1 MIDLTKLPG
10 FKRQRPSTVLALSL
24 DGSQLDGVVLRRT
37 NGSVQLLQTVS
48 ATLSLDP
55 LTADP
60 ELVGREI
67 RNHLDVAGVRERNC
81 LVCVPLK
88 WAMTTHTEIP
98 EAAEADVPGFLQLE
112 AERGFHSDAES
123 LHFGTSRYAIDG
135 RHYAALVGIPKNNVV
150 VLEKVLRAA
159 KLKPL
164 SFSLGMTALQSPAAE
179 KSNNVLALL
188 ISESNV
194 ALQITSG
201 GGVVALRALEGT
213 VEMQGGRRV
222 LHADVVVREARIT
235 LGQLPAELRDK
246 VRTVRIYGP
255 RDLATQ
261 LADEIELKLEQ
272 MALKVEI
279 VKNYAPDEF
288 GVQFPADAGVSPA
301 FSFAA
306 QYLADQATLVEFL
319 PPHIPTWQQ
328 YAEKYG
334 SGKAR
339 KGILLGAAVVVIL
352 VGMFLYQEVQLVHW
366 QSQWNKMSAD
376 VTELKAIE
384 AKIQQYRPWS
394 DDEIRGLSILKLMS
408 QAFPEDGSVTAKTL
422 EIRDLSTVICSG
434 TARSMQ
440 ALVNTQGALEKK
452 PGISGVKIT
461 RFIGHAPSIQF
472 TLDIQCNGGSLHAN

>member
-10 FKRQRPSTVLALSL
+10 FKKQRPSTVLSLSF
-24 DGSQLDGVVLRRT
+24 DGGQLDGVVVRRT

-81 LVCVPLK
+81 LVCLPLK

-98 EAAEADVPGFLQLE
+98 ELPEADVPEFLKLE
-112 AERGFHSDAES
+112 AERGFHSDADS
-123 LHFGTSRYAIDG
+123 LYFGTSRYSIG
-135 RHYAALVGIPKNNVV
+135 GKQLAALVGIPRNNVV
-150 VLEKVLRAA
+150 GLEKVLRAA

-164 SFSLGMTALQSPAAE
+164 SFSLGMTTLQPPMPE
-179 KSNNVLALL
+179 KSNNVLALV
-188 ISESNV
+188 IGENNV

-201 GGVVALRALEGT
+201 GGIAALRALEGT
-213 VEMQGGRRV
+213 VEVAGGRRV
-222 LHADVVVREARIT
+222 LHADVVLREARIT
-235 LGQLPAELRDK
+235 LGQLPEELRDK
-246 VRTVRIYGP
+246 IRTVRIFGP
-255 RDLATQ
+255 RDLAQQ
-261 LADEIELKLEQ
+261 LADEIDLRLEQ
-272 MALKVEI
+272 LALKVEV
-279 VKNYAPDEF
+279 VKTYPADEF
-288 GVQFPADAGVSPA
+288 GVQFPAEATVSPA

-306 QYLADQATLVEFL
+306 QYLADRETLVEFL
-319 PPHIPTWQQ
+319 PPKVPAWQQ
-328 YAEKYG
+328 YMEKYG

-339 KGILLGAAVVVIL
+339 KAILATAAVL
-352 VGMFLYQEVQLVHW
+352 VLVLGGFLIQEVQLVHW
-366 QSQWNKMSAD
+366 QSRWDKMSGE

-384 AKIQQYRPWS
+384 AKIHQFRPWS
-394 DDEIRGLSILKLMS
+394 DDEIRGLSILKLLS
-408 QAFPEDGSVTAKTL
+408 EAFPQDSSVTAKTL
-422 EIRDLSTVICSG
+422 EIRDLTTVICSG

-440 ALVNTQGALEKK
+440 ALVNTQGQLEKK

-472 TLDIQCNGGSLHAN
+472 TMDIQCNDGGLHAN

>member
-10 FKRQRPSTVLALSL
+10 FKRQRPSTVLSLSF
-24 DGSQLDGVVLRRT
+24 DGGQLEGVVLRRT

-67 RNHLDVAGVRERNC
+67 RNHLDVAGIRERDC

-88 WAMTTHTEIP
+88 WMMTTQTEIP
-98 EAAEADVPGFLQLE
+98 ELAEPDVPGFLQLE
-112 AERGFHSDAES
+112 AERGFHSDADS
-123 LHFGTSRYAIDG
+123 LYFGTSRYSMGG
-135 RHYAALVGIPKNNVV
+135 RQYATLIGIPRNNVV

-164 SFSLGMTALQSPAAE
+164 SFSLGVTALQPPMAE

-188 ISESNV
+188 IGESNV
-194 ALQITSG
+194 GLQLTSG
-201 GGVVALRALEGT
+201 GGIVALRALEGT
-213 VEMQGGRRV
+213 VEIAGGRRV
-222 LHADVVVREARIT
+222 LHADAVVREGRIT

-246 VRTVRIYGP
+246 VRKVRIFGP
-255 RDLATQ
+255 RDLAQQ
-261 LADEIELKLEQ
+261 LADELELRLEQ
-272 MALKVEI
+272 MGLNIEV
-279 VKNYAPDEF
+279 VKGYAPDAF
-288 GVQFPADAGVSPA
+288 GVHFPPEAAVSPA
-301 FSFAA
+301 FSFGA
-306 QYLADQATLVEFL
+306 QYLEGSGTLVEFL
-319 PPHIPTWQQ
+319 PPRVPAWQQ

-339 KGILLGAAVVVIL
+339 KALLAAAAALVVLLGL
-352 VGMFLYQEVQLVHW
+352 FLFQEVQLVHW
-366 QSQWNKMSAD
+366 QSRWNQMSGE

-394 DDEIRGLSILKLMS
+394 DEQIRGLSILKLLA
-408 QAFPEDGSVTAKTL
+408 QAFPQDGSVTAKTL
-422 EIRDLSTVICSG
+422 EIRDLSNVICSG
-434 TARSMQ
+434 SAHSMQ
-440 ALVNTQGALEKK
+440 ALVNTQGQLERK

-461 RFIGHAPSIQF
+461 RIVGHAPSLQF
-472 TLDIQCNGGSLHAN
+472 TLDIQCNGDLRAN